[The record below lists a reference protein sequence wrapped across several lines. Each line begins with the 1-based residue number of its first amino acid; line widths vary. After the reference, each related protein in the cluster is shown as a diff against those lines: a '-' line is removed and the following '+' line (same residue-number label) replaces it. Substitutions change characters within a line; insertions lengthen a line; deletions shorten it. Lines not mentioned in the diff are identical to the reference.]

1 MLVNAS
7 SDAANHVKSLAID
20 VERTLTAV
28 GADTAASILN
38 SAREA
43 QMAFNGA
50 ADRIEKQLRRYTNR
64 LKEHK
69 VDGSAQPCADVKET
83 TSGVPGVHVYAF
95 NAKKV
100 PAIRRSLF
108 VLDSLDWENGDPDAM
123 RAASRE
129 YDRLLSRV
137 RAARTL
143 GYATSNGNG
152 DFEITVTQT
161 DSVLVFGEAKW
172 PDQPFY
178 YSAKVVGATGQEEV
192 RVILLMCN
200 QQLL

>member
-1 MLVNAS
+1 MFLRVVA
-7 SDAANHVKSLAID
+7 LAGLLSF
-20 VERTLTAV
+20 VHPVPEK
-28 GADTAASILN
+28 IL
-38 SAREA
+38 
-43 QMAFNGA
+43 
-50 ADRIEKQLRRYTNR
+50 L
-64 LKEHK
+64 
-69 VDGSAQPCADVKET
+69 DGSAQPCADVKAT
-83 TSGVPGVHVYAF
+83 TSGIPGVHVYAF

-100 PAIRRSLF
+100 PTIRRSLF

-137 RAARTL
+137 RSARAI

-152 DFEITVTQT
+152 DFEITVNQT

-172 PDQPFY
+172 PGEPFY
-178 YSAKVVGATGQEEV
+178 YSAKVVGATGQDEV
-192 RVILLMCN
+192 RVVLLMCN

>member
-1 MLVNAS
+1 MFLRVAALVGLVPLV
-7 SDAANHVKSLAID
+7 HPQPVKVL
-20 VERTLTAV
+20 L
-28 GADTAASILN
+28 
-38 SAREA
+38 
-43 QMAFNGA
+43 
-50 ADRIEKQLRRYTNR
+50 
-64 LKEHK
+64 
-69 VDGSAQPCADVKET
+69 DGSAQPCADVKET

-95 NAKKV
+95 NPKRV

-129 YDRLLSRV
+129 YDRLLVQV
-137 RAARTL
+137 RKARTI

-152 DFEITVTQT
+152 DFEITVNQT
-161 DSVLVFGEAKW
+161 DSVLVFGEARM
-172 PDQPFY
+172 PGEPFY
-178 YSAKVVGATGQEEV
+178 YAAKTVGATGQEEV

>member
-1 MLVNAS
+1 MLLRG
-7 SDAANHVKSLAID
+7 AALLGLLAISLPAP
-20 VERTLTAV
+20 EK
-28 GADTAASILN
+28 IL
-38 SAREA
+38 
-43 QMAFNGA
+43 
-50 ADRIEKQLRRYTNR
+50 L
-64 LKEHK
+64 
-69 VDGSAQPCADVKET
+69 DGSAQPCADVKET

-100 PAIRRSLF
+100 PAIRKSLY
-108 VLDSLDWENGDPDAM
+108 VLDTLEWEAGDPAAM

-129 YDRLLSRV
+129 YDRLLAQV
-137 RAARTL
+137 RKTRTM

-172 PDQPFY
+172 PGEPFY
-178 YSAKVVGATGQEEV
+178 YSAKVVGAMGLEEV
-192 RVILLMCN
+192 RVVLLMCN

>member
-1 MLVNAS
+1 VFL
-7 SDAANHVKSLAID
+7 
-20 VERTLTAV
+20 R
-28 GADTAASILN
+28 
-38 SAREA
+38 
-43 QMAFNGA
+43 GA
-50 ADRIEKQLRRYTNR
+50 ALLGLLSLIHPLPENTL
-64 LKEHK
+64 L
-69 VDGSAQPCADVKET
+69 DGSAVPCADSRET

-95 NAKKV
+95 NTKKI

-108 VLDSLDWENGDPDAM
+108 VLDSLDWENGDPAAM

-152 DFEITVTQT
+152 DFEITVPQT
-161 DSVLVFGEAKW
+161 DSVLVFGEAKM
-172 PDQPFY
+172 PGEPFY
-178 YSAKVVGATGQEEV
+178 YSAKVVGSTGQEEG
-192 RVILLMCN
+192 RVVLLMCN

>member
-1 MLVNAS
+1 LRV
-7 SDAANHVKSLAID
+7 L
-20 VERTLTAV
+20 R
-28 GADTAASILN
+28 DTHHPESGVFL
-38 SAREA
+38 R
-43 QMAFNGA
+43 GA
-50 ADRIEKQLRRYTNR
+50 ALFGLLSLVHPLPEKTL
-64 LKEHK
+64 L
-69 VDGSAQPCADVKET
+69 DGSAQPCADVKET

-95 NAKKV
+95 NAKKI

-137 RAARTL
+137 RGARTL

-152 DFEITVTQT
+152 DFEITVTQI

-172 PDQPFY
+172 PGEPFY
-178 YSAKVVGATGQEEV
+178 YSAKVVGAIGQEEV
-192 RVILLMCN
+192 RVVLLMCN